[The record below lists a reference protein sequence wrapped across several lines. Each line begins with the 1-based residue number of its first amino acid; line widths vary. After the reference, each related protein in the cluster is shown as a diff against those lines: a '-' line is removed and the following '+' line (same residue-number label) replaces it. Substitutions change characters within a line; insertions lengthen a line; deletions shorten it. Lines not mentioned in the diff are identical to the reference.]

1 MNYVALGDIAID
13 ARSGFAS
20 GDSDADGVVQIRMN
34 NVTTEGVLIW
44 DKVRRVPRPKNL
56 ADLIAEPGD
65 ILFNATNSPELVG
78 KSALFPGYDEPV
90 TFSNHFIR
98 LRFDAKRVVP
108 GYVVRWLHEQWMRRT
123 FDNMCKRW
131 VNQASV
137 GKNDLLSL
145 SLPLPPLKDQERITE
160 ILDHADSLRRLRQHA
175 IDRLNSLGQAVF
187 NKMFGE
193 QAGNPKRWRTGEL
206 MEIVLDDDQINYG
219 VVQPGVETESGVPLV
234 RVADLLAPAIDIAAL
249 KKIDAEIESKYKR
262 SRLRGDEVL
271 VGCVGSIGAVTI
283 AHSGMRGVNI
293 ARAVGR
299 IPVDPRKANP
309 QFIAE
314 HLKTRSSQ
322 NYFRAET
329 RTVAQPTLNIKQL
342 KETPIMLPPL
352 EKQKEFSHIAREVE
366 KEKTSSSAYLESL
379 NAFFSTLQNRAFRGE
394 L

>member
-1 MNYVALGDIAID
+1 MLGSPAVYAQFVRRAAGATVKNLNIDIVRGVEVNLPSLGDQQRIA
-13 ARSGFAS
+13 A
-20 GDSDADGVVQIRMN
+20 
-34 NVTTEGVLIW
+34 
-44 DKVRRVPRPKNL
+44 
-56 ADLIAEPGD
+56 
-65 ILFNATNSPELVG
+65 
-78 KSALFPGYDEPV
+78 
-90 TFSNHFIR
+90 
-98 LRFDAKRVVP
+98 
-108 GYVVRWLHEQWMRRT
+108 
-123 FDNMCKRW
+123 
-131 VNQASV
+131 
-137 GKNDLLSL
+137 
-145 SLPLPPLKDQERITE
+145 
-160 ILDHADSLRRLRQHA
+160 ILDQADSLRRLRQRA
-175 IDRLNSLGQAVF
+175 IDRLNSLGQAIF
-187 NKMFGE
+187 NEMFGE

-206 MEIVLDDDQINYG
+206 MDIVHDDDQINYG

-283 AHSGMRGVNI
+283 AHRGMRGINI

-299 IPVDPRKANP
+299 IPVDPRKAHP

-352 EKQKEFSHIAREVE
+352 EKQEEFSHIASEVE

-379 NAFFSTLQNRAFRGE
+379 NAFFSTLQHRAFRGE

>member
-1 MNYVALGDIAID
+1 
-13 ARSGFAS
+13 
-20 GDSDADGVVQIRMN
+20 
-34 NVTTEGVLIW
+34 
-44 DKVRRVPRPKNL
+44 
-56 ADLIAEPGD
+56 
-65 ILFNATNSPELVG
+65 
-78 KSALFPGYDEPV
+78 
-90 TFSNHFIR
+90 
-98 LRFDAKRVVP
+98 
-108 GYVVRWLHEQWMRRT
+108 
-123 FDNMCKRW
+123 
-131 VNQASV
+131 
-137 GKNDLLSL
+137 
-145 SLPLPPLKDQERITE
+145 
-160 ILDHADSLRRLRQHA
+160 
-175 IDRLNSLGQAVF
+175 
-187 NKMFGE
+187 
-193 QAGNPKRWRTGEL
+193 